1 MAGIL
6 TKYYSS
12 PFSVRTIATSI
23 FFFFGTISWS
33 QGATFTYNATI
44 TLCTQTCEDF
54 ASYDLGS
61 EIVGTFDIDVGPS
74 SSFGDAD
81 MNNFQFSVF
90 NPDLPVSGPVG
101 DPATDNPLIL
111 DSALGEIASNGSSGT
126 TDASGALNGG
136 QLLLEFL
143 VPPFNSNGAFII
155 IDLATGNG
163 QICLFYATA
172 GCIPGATEALKFE
185 GAFGGGVSVNRTVHI
200 SQTMKLEPL
209 NIAPACSTDDLGLIY
224 VDKNTSKLRFCD
236 GTNWVDLNN

>member
-1 MAGIL
+1 MACIL

-12 PFSVRTIATSI
+12 PFSVKTIATSI
-23 FFFFGTISWS
+23 FFFFGTISWI
-33 QGATFTYNATI
+33 QGATFTYIANI
-44 TLCTQTCEDF
+44 TLCTATCDGF

-61 EIVGTFDIDVGPS
+61 TIVATFDIDVGPS

-81 MNNFQFSVF
+81 INSFQFSVF
-90 NPDLPVSGPVG
+90 NPALPFSALG
-101 DPATDNPLIL
+101 DPVTDNPLIL

-143 VPPFNSNGAFII
+143 GPPFSENEAFIV
-155 IDLATGNG
+155 IDLATVNG
-163 QICLFYATA
+163 QICLFYETA

-185 GAFGGGVSVNRTVHI
+185 GAIIGTVSVNGLVHI

-209 NIAPACSTDDLGLIY
+209 NIAPACSTDNLGLIY
-224 VDKNTSKLRFCD
+224 VDKNTSKLRFCN